1 MKRMGQPDRREL
13 VTILLL
19 CLPAVLAPALPAWW
33 EPATAWARL
42 WTTAAEVT
50 VICAAV
56 LASRRAPVLPML
68 AVLVAG
74 TWNVSEG
81 AASFQFWGLDLPSFK
96 VLPLNGLTLAA
107 IVLSHRA
114 GRRAPDPRPALRAF
128 AALLGTGAA
137 AVLALS
143 LFGGPRPAPAVTAFW
158 LPALSGVLLSG
169 LLPWSVGLLFR
180 QRAEQRLRERRLA
193 AGQARLR
200 ERNRITQDMHDSIG
214 HDLALIALRAAA
226 LEMAP
231 DLPVRHR
238 QAAGELR
245 EAAADTT
252 ERLHRIIGVLRE
264 DDPAPLTPPEESVSD
279 VVERAAASGLR
290 VELRGDGSLRDP
302 TARRVVQESLT
313 NAAKHAPGAS
323 VTVEVLG
330 GPAGVTVEVTNPA
343 SRATMGRAR
352 GGPSGPS
359 GGMGLAGLRERVRL
373 AGGVFEAGP
382 RNGGFRVTARLPRA
396 ERPGTERLD
405 AEWSGAERPDVE
417 RSGTERP
424 DVEWPRAERS
434 GAEVTREGSLRS
446 LGEAAETGEEMGVD
460 MGVNMDVADG
470 TR

>member
-1 MKRMGQPDRREL
+1 MKRMGRPDRREL

-19 CLPAVLAPALPAWW
+19 CLPAVLAPALPDWW
-33 EPATAWARL
+33 EPVTVWAQL
-42 WTTAAEVT
+42 GTTAAEVT

-56 LASRRAPVLPML
+56 LASRRAPVLAML

-81 AASFQFWGLDLPSFK
+81 AASFQFWGLGLPSFK

-107 IVLSHRA
+107 MVLSHRA

-137 AVLALS
+137 VVLALS
-143 LFGGPRPAPAVTAFW
+143 LLGGPRPVPAITAFW

-238 QAAGELR
+238 RAAGELR

-279 VVERAAASGLR
+279 VVERAVASGMR

-313 NAAKHAPGAS
+313 NAAKHAPGAP

-330 GPAGVTVEVTNPA
+330 GPAGITVEVTNPA
-343 SRATMGRAR
+343 PRATMGRAR
-352 GGPSGPS
+352 GGPSGPSGPS

-373 AGGVFEAGP
+373 ADGVFEAGP
-382 RNGGFRVTARLPRA
+382 RNGGFRVTAGLPRPERSGPERSGPERSGP
-396 ERPGTERLD
+396 ERPG
-405 AEWSGAERPDVE
+405 A
-417 RSGTERP
+417 
-424 DVEWPRAERS
+424 EWPRAERS
-434 GAEVTREGSLRS
+434 GRSGAEVTREEGPRS
-446 LGEAAETGEEMGVD
+446 PGETGEDMDVNVD
-460 MGVNMDVADG
+460 VTMDVADG